1 MKKLLSV
8 ISVLAVAMTSC
19 EKGDKP
25 VSTESKFIGTW
36 DAQIIEDSYEYGVL
50 NTEDTTIRIVE

>member
-1 MKKLLSV
+1 MKKLLV
-8 ISVLAVAMTSC
+8 LISAMALSFMSC
-19 EKGDKP
+19 EKDVNP
-25 VSTESKFIGTW
+25 VSTESKFIGTC